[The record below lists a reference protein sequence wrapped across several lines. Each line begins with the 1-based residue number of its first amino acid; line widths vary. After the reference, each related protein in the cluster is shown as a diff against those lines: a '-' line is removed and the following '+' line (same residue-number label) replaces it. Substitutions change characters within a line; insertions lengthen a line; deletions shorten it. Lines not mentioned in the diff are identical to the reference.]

1 MYNMA
6 LKLREYKRDKAFNR
20 MLNKQRKEKGLNTR
34 VTIKTWAGCC
44 KSRQVKDAE
53 NHYKQ

>member
-1 MYNMA
+1 
-6 LKLREYKRDKAFNR
+6 
-20 MLNKQRKEKGLNTR
+20 MLNKQRKEKGLNSR